1 MLLRLLPAIL
11 SLVVLGAHFLRLGN
25 LVLVALLI
33 ACIGLLWVRRPWAAY
48 SVQTILAMGIVVW
61 ILTGYGIALIRIQN
75 GEPWIRMAVILG
87 AVAIMALY
95 AILGFRHPRIKA
107 WFRTD
112 QPGAG
117 DQPTVEPS

>member
-1 MLLRLLPAIL
+1 MFLRLLPAVL
-11 SLVVLGAHFLRLGN
+11 SLVILGAHFLRLGN
-25 LVLVALLI
+25 LVVVALLI
-33 ACIGLLWVRRPWAAY
+33 ACIGLLRARRPWAAY

-61 ILTGYGIALIRIQN
+61 ILTGYGIALVRIQN

-87 AVAIMALY
+87 AVAVMTLY
-95 AILGFRHPRIKA
+95 AILSFRHPRTRA
-107 WFRTD
+107 WFGTD

>member
-1 MLLRLLPAIL
+1 MILRLLPAIL

-25 LVLVALLI
+25 LVVVALLI

-61 ILTGYGIALIRIQN
+61 VLTGYGIALVRIQN

-87 AVAIMALY
+87 AVAAMALY
-95 AILGFRHPRIKA
+95 AILSFRRPRIRA
-107 WFRTD
+107 WFGTD
-112 QPGAG
+112 QPGAA
-117 DQPTVEPS
+117 DQPTDEPS

>member
-25 LVLVALLI
+25 LVVVALLI

-95 AILGFRHPRIKA
+95 AILGFRHQRIKA